1 MVDFI
6 FGRGARSPCPAMR
19 LLIAFASGVRDSP
32 SWHADNMDQHP
43 RHYSCL
49 ARLLGPGGVSRMQR
63 TAAGVH
69 FNTLVPYDERTMI
82 KYGVI
87 AVEDLV
93 HDLRTWSTLYVSGR
107 MQKPQ
112 TILASTD
119 EIDRWSACNLRQA
132 FLSALVMQP
141 ARFTEHDLFMTIAG
155 LSYSGD
161 IRMHIGRRARIMM
174 CASRVFTVPPDPGMG
189 ENPRKVANI
198 VNVNRDGFRRLYAP
212 CFEYADRLGY
222 LRPEADGSRF
232 QRVLDLHHLCGMF
245 ARLPDHLRDLCFREC
260 RAVGDATQAASWRH
274 ALVSVESAARV
285 LRRCIGRIG
294 QRASFW
300 QTLKGVYSAG
310 VAKSIQYAYRKVAKS
325 RQT

>member
-1 MVDFI
+1 MC
-6 FGRGARSPCPAMR
+6 A
-19 LLIAFASGVRDSP
+19 
-32 SWHADNMDQHP
+32 Q
-43 RHYSCL
+43 
-49 ARLLGPGGVSRMQR
+49 
-63 TAAGVH
+63 
-69 FNTLVPYDERTMI
+69 
-82 KYGVI
+82 
-87 AVEDLV
+87 
-93 HDLRTWSTLYVSGR
+93 
-107 MQKPQ
+107 Q

-222 LRPEADGSRF
+222 LRSVLVGS
-232 QRVLDLHHLCGMF
+232 VAPLKLTM
-245 ARLPDHLRDLCFREC
+245 
-260 RAVGDATQAASWRH
+260 RAC
-274 ALVSVESAARV
+274 L
-285 LRRCIGRIG
+285 G
-294 QRASFW
+294 QRQTGPGSSASSTCITCAACSRVFP
-300 QTLKGVYSAG
+300 TTSGTCASGSAEPSVTQRRRHRG
-310 VAKSIQYAYRKVAKS
+310 ATRWYLWS
-325 RQT
+325 RPPGSCDDASGASDSVPASGKR